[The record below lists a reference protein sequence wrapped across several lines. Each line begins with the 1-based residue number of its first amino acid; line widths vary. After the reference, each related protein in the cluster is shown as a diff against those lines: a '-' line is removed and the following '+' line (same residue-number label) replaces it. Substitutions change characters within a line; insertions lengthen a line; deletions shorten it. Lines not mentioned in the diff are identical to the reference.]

1 MEQGISA
8 DESEKVKTK
17 IKDWTGDL
25 VDLFQDSNAKAIL
38 EAIKDLRTKYDRE
51 FNANTLNN

>member
-1 MEQGISA
+1 MEQVIST

-25 VDLFQDSNAKAIL
+25 TDLFQDSNAKVIL
-38 EAIKDLRTKYDRE
+38 EAIKDLRTKYNRE
-51 FNANTLNN
+51 FDANTLNN

>member
-8 DESEKVKTK
+8 DESEKMKTK

-25 VDLFQDSNAKAIL
+25 VDLFQDTNAKAIL
-38 EAIKDLRTKYDRE
+38 EAIKDLKSLMP
-51 FNANTLNN
+51 TL